1 MIDLTMH
8 EEQLKHAIDRAKERN
23 ILIPTFAQ
31 MQNPQLVPEKVK
43 KALPSTPVE
52 VLGLNDV
59 PQAGDILDGTEEKIA
74 RSFPRP

>member
-43 KALPSTPVE
+43 KALLETALT
-52 VLGLNDV
+52 VLSL
-59 PQAGDILDGTEEKIA
+59 GTELPMPKIQNTNGKK
-74 RSFPRP
+74 SQV

>member
-31 MQNPQLVPEKVK
+31 MQNPQLVPEKVSFK
-43 KALPSTPVE
+43 DR
-52 VLGLNDV
+52 VLSKLRKSDV
-59 PQAGDILDGTEEKIA
+59 
-74 RSFPRP
+74 